1 MNSERRLRLLRNT
14 INTNI
19 QQLELAPI
27 LHSIEECIHKASMVE
42 GKSKCTSSALALS
55 KDSLL
60 TIIAHYKL
68 EGLTVQTSQFNY
80 NQNDVSVGVLIISW
94 EYLENK
100 IG

>member
-19 QQLELAPI
+19 KTLGLEPI
-27 LHSIEECIHKASMVE
+27 LHSIEEQIHKASMLE

-55 KDSLL
+55 RDSVL

-68 EGLTVQTSQFNY
+68 EGLTVQTQQFDFHRNEI
-80 NQNDVSVGVLIISW
+80 SVGTFVISW
-94 EYLENK
+94 EYLEQK